1 MTAIEGLGYLAS
13 CMVFIAF
20 YMKTMVPLRMLA
32 IGSNVV
38 FIVYGIAE
46 HLYPIVVLHTALLPL
61 NLQRLIQI
69 RKLIRQVEESTDGEL
84 DLKSLLPFMARSTY
98 RNRDVLFSKGES
110 ADAMYYIAEGNVLL
124 KEIDVTVGVGDVIG
138 EIGLFTPEGTR
149 TATAVCQ
156 SRCQIYKL
164 TSNKLYEQYYQN
176 PKFAFAL
183 LRLITLRLVENAKSP
198 EK

>member
-20 YMKTMVPLRMLA
+20 YMKTMVPLRLLA
-32 IGSNVV
+32 IGSSVV

-46 HLYPIVVLHTALLPL
+46 HLYPIIVLHAALLPL
-61 NLQRLIQI
+61 NVLRLIQI

-98 RNRDVLFSKGES
+98 RNGDVLFSKGES

-124 KEIDVTVGVGDVIG
+124 KEIDVTIGVGDVIG

-149 TATAVCQ
+149 TATAACQ
-156 SRCQIYKL
+156 SKCQIYK
-164 TSNKLYEQYYQN
+164 
-176 PKFAFAL
+176 
-183 LRLITLRLVENAKSP
+183 
-198 EK
+198 